1 MHLTHE
7 RVHADRSS
15 GSDTL
20 PRDKRDIASCLT
32 RAPLALIRLEPECGS
47 LRNVEAAVAD
57 EGHSAAESQLVM
69 RWARRRTVSVI
80 WLTGALDRTTAP
92 VLEGE
97 LDARVIDTI
106 RLVVD
111 LTGLELIDS
120 FGLDALARIHRR
132 APERGQRLS
141 FRHGQHVAQRPRGL
155 IRATQLS
162 SEWAPRPERLSDDD
176 SYFALAMACVDVD
189 HARPGDRPRAA

>member
-7 RVHADRSS
+7 RVHGDCSS
-15 GSDTL
+15 ESDTL
-20 PRDKRDIASCLT
+20 
-32 RAPLALIRLEPECGS
+32 
-47 LRNVEAAVAD
+47 VV
-57 EGHSAAESQLVM
+57 
-69 RWARRRTVSVI
+69 RWERRQTVSIV

-97 LDARVIDTI
+97 LDARAIGTI

-111 LTGLELIDS
+111 LTGLELIDPS
-120 FGLDALARIHRR
+120 GLDALVRLHRR
-132 APERGQRLS
+132 APERGERLS

-155 IRATQLS
+155 IRAVQLR

>member
-20 PRDKRDIASCLT
+20 
-32 RAPLALIRLEPECGS
+32 
-47 LRNVEAAVAD
+47 
-57 EGHSAAESQLVM
+57 VM
-69 RWARRRTVSVI
+69 RWTRRRSVSII

-92 VLEGE
+92 RLERE
-97 LDARVIDTI
+97 LDPRAIDPI

-111 LTGLELIDS
+111 LTGLALIDS
-120 FGLDALARIHRR
+120 YGLDVLVRIHRR
-132 APERGQRLS
+132 ASVRGERLS

-155 IRATQLS
+155 VRAAQLR
-162 SEWAPRPERLSDDD
+162 SEWAPRPEAQTDDD
-176 SYFALAMACVDVD
+176 PYFALAMACVDVD

>member
-1 MHLTHE
+1 MHRTHE
-7 RVHADRSS
+7 RVHTDRSS
-15 GSDTL
+15 ESDTL
-20 PRDKRDIASCLT
+20 VVRWERRQTAS
-32 RAPLALIRLEPECGS
+32 I
-47 LRNVEAAVAD
+47 V
-57 EGHSAAESQLVM
+57 
-69 RWARRRTVSVI
+69 

-97 LDARVIDTI
+97 LGARSIDTI

-120 FGLDALARIHRR
+120 SGLDALVRIHRR
-132 APERGQRLS
+132 APERGERLS
-141 FRHGQHVAQRPRGL
+141 FRHGQHVALRPRGL
-155 IRATQLS
+155 IRAVQLR